1 VKMTLLTHCVI
12 RVTIVDAVKVRK
24 PTWQKAK
31 RFPFS
36 GAN

>member
-1 VKMTLLTHCVI
+1 LTHCVI
-12 RVTIVDAVKVRK
+12 QVIIVDAVKVK
-24 PTWQKAK
+24 KLTWQKAK